1 VTVEVEPH
9 LAVAKLVARKDA
21 VRRSETERIIRNLD
35 VHGIERVH
43 GAARFLGGET
53 VEVTSDGGARRRLSA
68 DAVLIATGSH
78 PFRPSSIPF
87 DDPDVHDSNDI
98 LGIERLPSSLAVL
111 GGGVIGCEYASMFA
125 ALGVEV
131 HLVDG
136 RGSLLPFLDR
146 EIGERLLTGMTHLGV
161 IPHLNERAEEVVRDA
176 EGRLTCRLTSG
187 AVLACEQVLVTSGR
201 SGNTAGLNL
210 EAVGVETDAR
220 GYVVVDEGF
229 RTAAPAIY
237 AAGDVIG
244 FPALASTS
252 MEQARVAV
260 CRAFGFAYK
269 QEVSGLLPY
278 GVYTIPEV
286 SCVGLG
292 EQDAQDRG
300 VDAVVG
306 RAFFQDNARG
316 QILGDRDGMVKLV
329 FDRVSRRLVG
339 CHCIG
344 ERASELVHVG
354 EVAIALGGTVD
365 TFIELVFNYP
375 TLGET
380 FKYAAYDALG
390 QMGPAG

>member
-1 VTVEVEPH
+1 
-9 LAVAKLVARKDA
+9 
-21 VRRSETERIIRNLD
+21 
-35 VHGIERVH
+35 
-43 GAARFLGGET
+43 
-53 VEVTSDGGARRRLSA
+53 
-68 DAVLIATGSH
+68 
-78 PFRPSSIPF
+78 
-87 DDPDVHDSNDI
+87 
-98 LGIERLPSSLAVL
+98 VL

-125 ALGVEV
+125 ALGVGV

-146 EIGERLLTGMTHLGV
+146 EIGERLLVGMGHLGV
-161 IPHLNERAEEVVRDA
+161 IPHLNERAEEVARDG

-210 EAVGVETDAR
+210 EAVGVETDDR

-229 RTAAPAIY
+229 RTAAPGIY

-269 QEVSGLLPY
+269 QEVSALLPY

-292 EQDAQDRG
+292 EQDARDRG
-300 VDAVVG
+300 MDTVVG
-306 RAFFQDNARG
+306 RASFHDNARG

-329 FDRVSRRLVG
+329 FDRASRKLVG

-365 TFIELVFNYP
+365 TFIEIVFNYP

-390 QMGPAG
+390 TMGPAG